1 MTSLILATT
10 KIPDV
15 TMMFALEWLSW
26 IILTAGLVACMIAVL
41 IKLLYFLLSL
51 FPKGN
56 ETQNTKH

>member
-1 MTSLILATT
+1 
-10 KIPDV
+10 
-15 TMMFALEWLSW
+15 MFALEWLSW